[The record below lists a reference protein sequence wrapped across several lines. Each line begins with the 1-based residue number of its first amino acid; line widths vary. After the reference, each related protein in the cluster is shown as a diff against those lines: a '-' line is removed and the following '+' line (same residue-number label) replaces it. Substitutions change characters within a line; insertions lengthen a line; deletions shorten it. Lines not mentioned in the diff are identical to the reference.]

1 VSINDVEAPVK
12 WGGHTYSGIRRLG
25 FTERGA
31 FVIDLHSCPPPEP
44 RGGYFTCLP
53 ISPMAYREKHGSG
66 VMVEDHGKFV
76 TLTDD
81 WGRKHSIY
89 ARRSVLK
96 VLLAECQEQ
105 KVPLAAYS
113 EVG

>member
-1 VSINDVEAPVK
+1 M
-12 WGGHTYSGIRRLG
+12 
-25 FTERGA
+25 
-31 FVIDLHSCPPPEP
+31 IDLHSCPPPEP

-53 ISPMAYREKHGSG
+53 ISPLSWREKHESR

-81 WGRKHSIY
+81 WGRQHSIY
-89 ARRSVLK
+89 ARRLVLK
-96 VLLAECQEQ
+96 ALLAECREQ
-105 KVPLAAYS
+105 KVPEALYC